1 MGRPTGTWIFW
12 LLYPLPSL
20 AQLLL
25 SQDITIMAMVVMDME
40 VMVIMATT
48 ARGRLSQL
56 LLLKPMLS
64 QGIIIMDTA
73 TMDIMARGRQMLSPG
88 IIITVTDTLMVDMAI
103 TVIMARGR
111 PRLPLDIIIMDI
123 LMAMVAMDTTV
134 TMERGRLMLSPDT
147 TIMDM
152 ATMATMARERLSQD
166 IIIMAMV
173 MVDMAITVMDTTV
186 NKQHLFI
193 SFQNSVTTIRTRWN
207 LVNRNTNLEKK
218 YKNSL
223 YEI

>member
-1 MGRPTGTWIFW
+1 
-12 LLYPLPSL
+12 
-20 AQLLL
+20 
-25 SQDITIMAMVVMDME
+25 
-40 VMVIMATT
+40 
-48 ARGRLSQL
+48 
-56 LLLKPMLS
+56 
-64 QGIIIMDTA
+64 MDTA
-73 TMDIMARGRQMLSPG
+73 TMDIMARGRQMLSLG

-123 LMAMVAMDTTV
+123 LMAMVAMDTT
-134 TMERGRLMLSPDT
+134 
-147 TIMDM
+147 
-152 ATMATMARERLSQD
+152 ATMARGRLSQD

-207 LVNRNTNLEKK
+207 LVNRNTHLKK
-218 YKNSL
+218 
-223 YEI
+223 

>member
-1 MGRPTGTWIFW
+1 MVT
-12 LLYPLPSL
+12 LMV
-20 AQLLL
+20 
-25 SQDITIMAMVVMDME
+25 MA
-40 VMVIMATT
+40 
-48 ARGRLSQL
+48 
-56 LLLKPMLS
+56 
-64 QGIIIMDTA
+64 MDTA

-111 PRLPLDIIIMDI
+111 
-123 LMAMVAMDTTV
+123 
-134 TMERGRLMLSPDT
+134 LMLSPDT
-147 TIMDM
+147 IIMDM
-152 ATMATMARERLSQD
+152 AMDMDMDTMATMARERLSQD

-207 LVNRNTNLEKK
+207 LVNRNTHLEKK
-218 YKNSL
+218 IQKL
-223 YEI
+223 TL